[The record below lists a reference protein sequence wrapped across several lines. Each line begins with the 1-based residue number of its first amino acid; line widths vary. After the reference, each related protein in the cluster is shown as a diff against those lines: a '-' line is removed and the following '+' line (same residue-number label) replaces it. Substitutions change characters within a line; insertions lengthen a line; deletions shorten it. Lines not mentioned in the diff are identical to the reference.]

1 MEVLAMSE
9 REDEQQPTPWD
20 PAGTRPKHDPESLLP
35 TAADPLLPPDAEVVD
50 SHAVEEDE
58 AGDLLPERHRAAGAP
73 VPTPAAH
80 SAYAPRFQFLT
91 GALVAVGIA
100 ALVGIAVLVIGPSTK
115 EPGPPWSPWKPS
127 AEGLA
132 GAVQIAAHVAPE
144 YRERGQQLV
153 KIDANDLSF
162 KGVPLTVA
170 LQKDAEQGGTIQTHD
185 EKGVLY
191 QLCGLTPT
199 CAIGHGK
206 PSTER
211 GLLLRREALEL
222 ALYSFRYLDDVK
234 QIVVLIPPVKG
245 KVQTIALYFR
255 RDEVRAQLARPLT
268 SSLAPTAPTVE
279 TVTKWPDA
287 TLVDQATDEQYLFT
301 LNGSSFNNGG
311 LLVLQP
317 YTPAGD
323 NKLQKDIKQQQAAGA
338 GSAGG

>member
-1 MEVLAMSE
+1 MTE

-20 PAGTRPKHDPESLLP
+20 PAGTRPKHDPEALLP

-50 SHAVEEDE
+50 SNAVDEDE
-58 AGDLLPERHRAAGAP
+58 AGDLLPERHRAGGAA
-73 VPTPAAH
+73 VPAAAPH
-80 SAYAPRFQFLT
+80 SEYAPRFHFLT

-100 ALVGIAVLVIGPSTK
+100 ALVGIAVLVIGPSTE

-127 AEGLA
+127 AGGVA
-132 GAVQIAAHVAPE
+132 GAVEIAAHVAPQ

-170 LQKDAEQGGTIQTHD
+170 LQTNAEQGGAIQTHD

-199 CAIGHGK
+199 CAIDHGK

-222 ALYSFRYLDDVK
+222 ALYSFHYLNDVK
-234 QIVVLIPPVKG
+234 QVVVLIPPTKG

-268 SSLAPTAPTVE
+268 SSLAPKAPTVE
-279 TVTKWPDA
+279 TVTLSPDA
-287 TLVDQATDEQYLFT
+287 PLVDRATDETYLFT

-323 NKLQKDIKQQQAAGA
+323 SKLQKDIKQQQSVAGA
-338 GSAGG
+338 GASGG